1 MKIFKCCIL
10 LLLVGGL
17 GPHRAEAR
25 WFRAGAKAVSVER
38 IPLNAAV
45 TRQFSKR
52 LPTRINTFSVPTAAV
67 ERYVFKTVV
76 PTRPQHLMFR
86 WDEAPYAW
94 LTETA
99 EEYNRVA
106 QRFKAFKKEADTFL
120 YYQANSSEKRTL
132 HPKEIS
138 YWSTQIDDM
147 ARELDLI
154 CRRVDADDPFLSFAE
169 EYLTYARW
177 AVYPHAK
184 DIYFVTPLPPR
195 EDRVFVQEEFFLH
208 SPVETSHRW
217 ELASSRAKRVSA
229 QLPAN
234 LRVAVVNDF
243 RFFRQQV
250 DELHRKGWL
259 FGDGTLKTYA
269 EADEL
274 LEDMLKKGKEYDVI
288 FTDIIISGGSGG
300 YYLASELR
308 QRGYNGVIIALSSY
322 ALGEELGR
330 KMFDRGL
337 DGMIHQEGGAEY
349 KRGWP
354 ADLMQKLLNHYYYR
368 DLHGWIR

>member
-1 MKIFKCCIL
+1 M
-10 LLLVGGL
+10 

-25 WFRAGAKAVSVER
+25 WFRTGAKAVSVNR
-38 IPLNAAV
+38 ISLNAAV
-45 TRQFSKR
+45 TRQFPR
-52 LPTRINTFSVPTAAV
+52 ILPSRINTFSVPGAAV
-67 ERYVFKTVV
+67 ERYIFKTVV
-76 PTRPQHLMFR
+76 PTLPQHLMFR

-94 LTETA
+94 LNETT

-106 QRFKAFKKEADTFL
+106 QHFKAFKKEADSFL

-138 YWSTQIDDM
+138 YWSAQIDDM

-154 CRRVDADDPFLSFAE
+154 CRRVDADDPFLSFAD

-195 EDRVFVQEEFFLH
+195 EDRIFVQDEFFLH

-229 QLPAN
+229 QLPAG

-243 RFFRQQV
+243 YFFRQRV
-250 DELHRKGWL
+250 NELHRKGWL
-259 FGDGTLKTYA
+259 FADGTLETYA
-269 EADEL
+269 GADDL
-274 LEDMLKKGKEYDVI
+274 LENMLKKGKQFDVI
-288 FTDIIISGGSGG
+288 FTDIIISGGGGG

-308 QRGYNGVIIALSSY
+308 QRGYNGVIISLSSY
-322 ALGEELGR
+322 PESETLGQE
-330 KMFDRGL
+330 MFERGI
-337 DGMIHQEGGAEY
+337 DGMIPLKGGDEY

-354 ADLMQKLLNHYYYR
+354 ADVMQKLLNHYQYR
-368 DLHGWIR
+368 DLHGWTR